1 MNIPSRTTRHTLKS
15 EVLTV
20 EQILNDSITLRVHNT
35 PPSSTVNLSRSD
47 IITLAQNLNI
57 KTDELLPDSE
67 QQNNDPNEFSYI
79 AIGVMISLI
88 VSAFIYIWH

>member
-20 EQILNDSITLRVHNT
+20 EQILDDSITLRVHNPT
-35 PPSSTVNLSRSD
+35 PSSTVNLSRSD
-47 IITLAQNLNI
+47 IIALAQNLNI
-57 KTDELLPDSE
+57 KPDELLADSE

-88 VSAFIYIWH
+88 VSSLIYIWR